1 MIAEYEVNI
10 TLVPNQQESLQA
22 IIWVVLFQYNTN
34 ALSAAVITGYG
45 SREVCRRFVSNFSFW
60 SGNLFSDCVFS

>member
-34 ALSAAVITGYG
+34 ALS
-45 SREVCRRFVSNFSFW
+45 REVCRRFVSNLNFW
-60 SGNLFSDCVFS
+60 SGNLFSDCAFS